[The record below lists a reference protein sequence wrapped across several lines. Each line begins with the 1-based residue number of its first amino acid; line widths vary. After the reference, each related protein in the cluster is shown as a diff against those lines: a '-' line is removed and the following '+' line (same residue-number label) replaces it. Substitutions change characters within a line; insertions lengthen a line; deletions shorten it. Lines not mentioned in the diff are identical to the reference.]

1 MKSNSAS
8 FTALVL
14 ISLMLGSASS
24 QYTGDPAFN
33 ARWYAKEEYRDAPN
47 NDYGYNELLAT
58 NTVPMIA
65 YLPFNGHHPSTAHLV
80 PPALLNVTDEYGAH
94 FFAKCSP
101 PSDGTYTFEITSD
114 DGHRVLS
121 NGRIVS
127 DPSDYIVS
135 ASVPKY
141 FNLTLLANEEYLWEV
156 HYFESSIVQALE
168 FKVEVN
174 GVFEYVDSDW
184 CTPTTLPESTNY
196 FGVDYRALDWTPAES
211 TESSCQGDAVAS
223 ATFLFHD
230 VAVESGAVYDLLET
244 YKFGTECMIVRSAS
258 DTSNFVALKTL
269 QPADTSIA
277 DRYCDMTGSAVARTH
292 GTLRVDGDNACRFR
306 FLIETANSNP
316 AFAASWYNK
325 INFPDWPNNDFGYTD
340 LVATNTLP
348 MIPFPDYLGFH
359 PDFADLVPTEMVGT
373 TGQFG
378 VHFVAKCSPPA
389 DGTYT
394 FSIAANDGHRF
405 LHNGNIV
412 TNPLYYVIGPF
423 LPAETFTLDLL
434 ASEEYLWEIHYFQ
447 ISDAHGIE
455 FKVEVNGTFEFVDS
469 EWCRPASIPAP
480 LEFLGNEY
488 RALDWTPATSTE
500 SSCQGSGVHSGTF
513 LHHDVAVESG
523 IVYDLLA
530 KYKYGTECM
539 VVRSAS
545 NPSVFVALKTLQP
558 SDPNNPDRYC
568 DMTGMNV
575 ARTYGSLSVDG
586 DYDCKFRFLIEVS
599 STDDAFTAIWYGKE
613 GFRDWPNND
622 FGYLD
627 VLATNTIP
635 MIPFPEYLGFHPDVA
650 HLVPDA
656 AINRTDPLGIHM
668 IAKCSPPADGTYT
681 FSIASNDGHRVLNNG
696 RIVSNPLHYVQ
707 GPFLPADIFTMTLLA
722 SEEYLWEVHY
732 FDMFDV
738 QGVEFKVEI
747 NGTFEYVDSSWC
759 RPANIPDSY
768 VFAGNSYR
776 ALDHTPADSTD
787 SSCQGDGI
795 DGGTFEFH
803 DVPIENND
811 IYALLSRYKFGTEC
825 MIVRSAADSANFVAL
840 KTLPTDLSVA
850 NRYCDMT
857 GINIG
862 RTYGSLRAE
871 GDTACNFRFL
881 IQTPVDP
888 LLEDLSYETLGNDGI
903 GVHSLFFKEALFASL
918 PNVLPET
925 TAGSQILRNYEAF
938 KLPAGYQLA
947 PNDDLTKASLIGSGF
962 SFGTSCV
969 LLADGTVQSTVF
981 NQACAVDSALDS
993 TTLPGYYFVT
1003 GNDVAGI
1010 YLTNPTG
1017 VEADATST
1025 WDETAGGVTPVLYT
1039 HVLEH
1044 SGSWYGAMTL
1054 TPASTSTDNECQNKA
1069 YQLPAGY
1076 TLVPPGD
1083 AGLLEV
1089 AKVARFGSS
1098 CLVMSDG
1105 SGYTPMTGDPCTT
1118 TIEQSTHGGITY
1130 VATSTCNA
1138 VVMMKT
1144 AAPAAAPNDKCG
1156 TCSSWGTPQT
1166 YNTYDGKVYD
1176 FFGVGEYWISF
1187 ATDDTHP
1194 TETDLDWYVRA
1205 LQEKVERAA
1214 KYSTIAVKYKNDLII
1229 VDADRGATPA
1239 TATLTVNGVNT
1250 IMTLNQETTLAD
1262 GAILKMTAT
1271 ADDEYKVTMPNGIVV
1286 EIKTGFWLLNH
1297 IDISIDLPA
1306 RYGASAKGLCG
1317 NCDGDIT
1324 NEFTKPDCGIEPIG
1338 SSQTDIFNNYGST
1351 WELSS
1356 TNAATP
1362 SACTPPI
1369 DTAVTTGGTDTD
1381 VDADPDPCATADPA
1395 LVQMAENACALLT
1408 GQLYESCLVDVCLT
1422 GNPGITLV
1430 SEEVQNEMFS
1440 EFAGPAPSC
1449 SIASITQST
1458 TELHGMRYALL
1469 DNTDP
1474 TVISSGCQ
1482 TTGLSLPAGWKI
1494 APDTPLHRS
1503 ALSCYPWGTDC
1514 VLFANGNSY
1523 TPQLDACRTNDL
1535 LKEGPDTDCYRPASC
1550 NTRILLVQMPDSDA
1564 IVTNRVFAVDP
1575 TDSNLAEGW
1584 RTITAPQQSYTRS
1597 NESVFS
1603 NTGEGSIFVS
1613 APDEL
1618 QTLGALYQANFTN
1631 GGGVFGRGFKIGA
1644 WARGVGVVPGAL
1656 SMAADFSLYVDLH
1669 FTDGSETLGV
1679 YYAPFEGTGSWEFKE
1694 VNVMLDPSKTVEILQ
1709 VYLLFRKHTGD
1720 VHFSNVQIDIVDD
1733 DQFNLLKQGS
1743 LDASTNE
1750 WLDLSPLETV
1760 SYATVGTD
1768 QHVVVD
1774 RVGAGASGVSGI
1786 FQGVMIRNSDLNQAF
1801 EYENDAT
1808 LNSLFISGTST
1819 ASSFTQTEYNLAS
1832 YYSLYIDLMFADTTT
1847 TFGIFEPFDMT
1858 VSGEQTV
1865 NRVFK
1870 PDSQTVQSVGFNAL
1884 VRNVEGTA
1892 LYDDLFMT
1900 TTCENGATKSPEGG
1914 FSYGD
1919 PHIRSLDATD
1929 GVLGHYDIHAIG
1941 EFVLYRDELVE
1952 VQTRHSKAG
1961 VASVNSAFHI
1971 HTPAVDIQIDRTEGT
1986 ENPVLRIDGR
1996 PMIATLGTKSFNLKS
2011 AARESSTKLVIA
2023 GAVDVETS
2031 LSISL
2036 DVTTRNEGVQDM
2048 YLHKMYF
2055 TVHLAEGGDQYL
2067 QAFVDPPRQMMNKT
2081 QGFLGDYDGNAEN
2094 DWKVPYQEEPVST
2107 LEEFA
2112 EAWRLDPATSAFVYD
2127 VGVDGTEFTDMD
2139 FKPTTIESFPQFQQE
2154 EAKSFCKELGVAAA
2168 VQDACVFDVLVGG
2181 KAYGQSGYTP
2191 VIGRLAGSNSVE
2203 SLVLG
2208 HSELHSSAD
2217 QAIQTSFVLLVAL
2230 LAAALV

>member
-1 MKSNSAS
+1 MLGFLAV
-8 FTALVL
+8 ACL
-14 ISLMLGSASS
+14 LGSANS

-33 ARWYAKEEYRDAPN
+33 ARWYAQEPFRDWPN
-47 NDYGYNELLAT
+47 NDFGYNELLAT

-65 YLPFNGHHPSTAHLV
+65 YLPANGHHPSTAHLV
-80 PPALLNVTDEYGAH
+80 PPALLNVTDEFGVH

-101 PSDGTYTFEITSD
+101 PSDGTYTFEIAAD
-114 DGHRVLS
+114 DGQRVLS

-135 ASVPKY
+135 AAVPKY
-141 FNLTLLANEEYLWEV
+141 FNLTLLASEEYLWEV
-156 HYFESSIVQALE
+156 HYFERTIVQALE

-269 QPADTSIA
+269 QPADTSSV
-277 DRYCDMTGSAVARTH
+277 DRYCDMTGTSVERTY
-292 GTLRVDGDNACRFR
+292 GSYRVDGDSACRFR

-359 PDFADLVPTEMVGT
+359 PDVADLVPTEIVGT
-373 TGQFG
+373 TGQYG

-405 LHNGNIV
+405 LHNGRIV

-447 ISDAHGIE
+447 ISGEHGIE

-469 EWCRPASIPAP
+469 EWCRPASVPAP

-500 SSCQGSGVHSGTF
+500 SSCQGDDVDSGTF
-513 LHHDVAVESG
+513 LFQDVAVESST
-523 IVYDLLA
+523 IYDLLA
-530 KYKYGTECM
+530 KYKFGTECM

-545 NPSVFVALKTLQP
+545 DTNSFVALKTLLP
-558 SDPNNPDRYC
+558 SGPNTPDRYC
-568 DMTGMNV
+568 DMAGTNI
-575 ARTYGSLSVDG
+575 ARTYGSLSVEG
-586 DYDCKFRFLIEVS
+586 DDNCDFRFLIEIS
-599 STDDAFTAIWYGKE
+599 SVNHAFTAIWYDKVS
-613 GFRDWPNND
+613 FPDWPNND
-622 FGYLD
+622 FGYTD
-627 VLATNTIP
+627 ILATNTLP
-635 MIPFPEYLGFHPDVA
+635 MIAFPDYLGFHPDVA

-656 AINRTDPLGIHM
+656 VVNTTGQLGIHM

-681 FSIASNDGHRVLNNG
+681 FSIGANDGYRFLSNG
-696 RIVSNPLHYVQ
+696 RIMTATNSYVQ
-707 GPFLPADIFTMTLLA
+707 SLFTSETFSMTLLA
-722 SEEYLWEVHY
+722 SEEYLWEIHY
-732 FDMFDV
+732 FQVFDEK
-738 QGVEFKVEI
+738 GVEFKVEV
-747 NGTFEYVDSSWC
+747 NGTFEYVDEAWC
-759 RPANIPDSY
+759 RPANLPDSY
-768 VFAGNSYR
+768 VFAGKAYR
-776 ALDHTPADSTD
+776 ALDHTPADSTE

-795 DGGTFEFH
+795 YGATFEH
-803 DVPIENND
+803 DDVPIENND
-811 IYALLSRYKFGTEC
+811 IYALLSRFKFGTEC
-825 MIVRSAADSANFVAL
+825 MIVRSAADSNVFVAL
-840 KTLPTDLSVA
+840 KTQPSDLSVA

-857 GINIG
+857 GINIA
-862 RTYGSLRAE
+862 RSLGAFRVE
-871 GDTACNFRFL
+871 GDAGCNFRFL
-881 IQTPVDP
+881 IETSVDP
-888 LLEDLSYETLGNDGI
+888 TLEDLSYEALANDGI
-903 GVHSLFFKEALFASL
+903 GVHSLFFKEALFASV
-918 PNVLPET
+918 PNVLPEET
-925 TAGSQILRNYEAF
+925 IGTQTLRNYEAF
-938 KLPAGYQLA
+938 KLPPGYQLA
-947 PNDDLTKASLIGSGF
+947 PNDDLTKTSLIGSGF
-962 SFGTSCV
+962 SFGHNCV
-969 LLADGTVQSTVF
+969 ILADGTVQSTVF
-981 NQACAVDSALDS
+981 NQACAVDSALDT

-1003 GNDVAGI
+1003 GNDVAGV
-1010 YLTNPTG
+1010 YLKDATG

-1025 WDETAGGVTPVLYT
+1025 WDETAGGATPALYT

-1054 TPASTSTDNECQNKA
+1054 TAPSTSTDDECQNKA

-1089 AKVARFGSS
+1089 AKLARFGSN

-1105 SGYTPMTGDPCTT
+1105 SGYTPISGDPCTT
-1118 TIEQSTHGGITY
+1118 TVEQSTHNGITY
-1130 VATSTCNA
+1130 AATTSCNS

-1144 AAPAAAPNDKCG
+1144 AAPAAAPADICG
-1156 TCSSWGTPQT
+1156 TCTSWGTPQT
-1166 YNTYDGKVYD
+1166 YKTYDGKIYD

-1187 ATDDTHP
+1187 ATDDAHP

-1214 KYSTIAVKYKNDLII
+1214 KYSTVAVKYKNDLVI

-1239 TATLTVNGVNT
+1239 TATLTVNGINT
-1250 IMTLNQETTLAD
+1250 VMTLNQETVLAD
-1262 GAILKMTAT
+1262 GTILKKTAT
-1271 ADDEYKVTMPNGIVV
+1271 ADDEYTVTMPNGVVV
-1286 EIKTGFWLLNH
+1286 EIRTGFWLLNH
-1297 IDISIDLPA
+1297 IDISIDLPS

-1338 SSQTDIFNNYGST
+1338 SSQTDIFNNYGPT

-1356 TNAATP
+1356 TNAETP

-1369 DTAVTTGGTDTD
+1369 DTAVTTGGADTD
-1381 VDADPDPCATADPA
+1381 VDAAPDPCATADPG
-1395 LVQMAENACALLT
+1395 LVQMAEDSCANLD
-1408 GQLYESCLVDVCLT
+1408 GQLYQSCLVDVCLT
-1422 GNPGITLV
+1422 GNPSV
-1430 SEEVQNEMFS
+1430 AFANEEVQNEILAETTGAS
-1440 EFAGPAPSC
+1440 PSC
-1449 SIASITQST
+1449 SAASITLQT
-1458 TELHGMRYALL
+1458 AELHGMQYALL

-1474 TVISSGCQ
+1474 TSVTSGCQ
-1482 TTGLSLPAGWKI
+1482 TTGLSVPDGWKV

-1523 TPQLDACRTNDL
+1523 TPQLDSCRTNDL
-1535 LKEGPDTDCYRPASC
+1535 LKEGPDTDCLRPASC
-1550 NTRILLVQMPDSDA
+1550 NSRILLVKLPEPDTILA
-1564 IVTNRVFAVDP
+1564 NRVFAVDP
-1575 TDSNLAEGW
+1575 TDSNVAEGW
-1584 RTITAPQQSYTRS
+1584 RSIGWPEQSYNYST
-1597 NESVFS
+1597 ESVFS
-1603 NTGEGSIFVS
+1603 KVGEGSIIAS
-1613 APDEL
+1613 AADDSY
-1618 QTLGALYQANFTN
+1618 TMGALYQTNFSS
-1631 GGGVFGRGFKIGA
+1631 GGGSFGRGFKIGA
-1644 WARGVGVVPGAL
+1644 WAKGDGVVPGA
-1656 SMAADFSLYVDLH
+1656 SAMAADFSLYLDIY
-1669 FTDGSETLGV
+1669 FTDGSASLGV
-1679 YYAPFEGTGSWEFKE
+1679 YYAPFDGTGSWEYKE
-1694 VNVMLDPSKTVEILQ
+1694 VNVMLDPSKTVEILN

-1720 VHFSNVQIDIVDD
+1720 VQFSNVQIDILDD

-1743 LDASTNE
+1743 LDGTTNE
-1750 WLDLSPLETV
+1750 WLDISATETV
-1760 SYATVGTD
+1760 SYASTGTD
-1768 QHVVVD
+1768 QHVVVN

-1786 FQGVMIRNSDLNQAF
+1786 FQGVTIRNSDLNQAF
-1801 EYENDAT
+1801 EYENNAL
-1808 LNSLFISGTST
+1808 LNSLFVSASST

-1832 YYSLYIDLMFADTTT
+1832 YYSVYLDLLFADTTT

-1858 VSGEQTV
+1858 VAGEQTV
-1865 NRVFK
+1865 NRVYK
-1870 PDSQTVQSVGFNAL
+1870 PDVESVDSVSFNAL
-1884 VRNVEGTA
+1884 VRNVEGIA
-1892 LYDDLFMT
+1892 QFDDLFMT
-1900 TTCENGATKSPEGG
+1900 TTCENGATKSPDGG

-1929 GVLGHYDIHAIG
+1929 DLRGHYDIHAIG
-1941 EFVLYRDELVE
+1941 EFVLYRDELLE
-1952 VQTRHSKAG
+1952 VQTRHSIAG

-1971 HTPAVDIQIDRTEGT
+1971 HTLAADIQIDRTEGT
-1986 ENPVLRIDGR
+1986 NNPVLRVNGTPIIVTR
-1996 PMIATLGTKSFNLKS
+1996 GTKSCNFKS
-2011 AARESSTKLVIA
+2011 STHESSTKMVIE
-2023 GAVDVETS
+2023 GSVGVKTT

-2036 DVTTRNEGVQDM
+2036 DVTTKDASGKL

-2055 TVHLAEGGDQYL
+2055 TVHLADGGDQFL
-2067 QAFVDPPRQMMNKT
+2067 QAFIDPPQQMMGKT
-2081 QGFLGDYDGNAEN
+2081 QGLLGDFDGNPEN
-2094 DWKVPYQEEPVST
+2094 DWKVPYQAEPVDT
-2107 LEEFA
+2107 VEAFA
-2112 EAWRLDPATSAFVYD
+2112 EAWRLDAASSAFVYD
-2127 VGVDGTEFTDMD
+2127 MGVDGSKFTNMD
-2139 FKPTTIESFPQFQQE
+2139 FKPTTVDSFPQFQQE
-2154 EAKSFCKELGVAAA
+2154 EARSFCAQLGVAEA

-2181 KAYGQSGYTP
+2181 RAYGESGYSP
-2191 VIGRLAGSNSVE
+2191 VVERLAGSKPVE
-2203 SLVLG
+2203 ALVDTRTE
-2208 HSELHSSAD
+2208 SYSSAE
-2217 QAIQTSFVLLVAL
+2217 QAVPTIFVAIVGFLG
-2230 LAAALV
+2230 AALM